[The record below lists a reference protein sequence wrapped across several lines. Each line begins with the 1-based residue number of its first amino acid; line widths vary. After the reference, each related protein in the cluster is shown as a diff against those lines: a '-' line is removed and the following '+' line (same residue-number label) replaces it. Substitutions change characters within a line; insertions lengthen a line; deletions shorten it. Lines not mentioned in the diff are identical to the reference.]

1 MQHFSEDETDKE
13 SFVLI
18 HFWPYTGWAK
28 SHIGLLTFKI
38 FFIVVVIIMKFQHN
52 INKSQEIYLGNFN
65 KRTK

>member
-1 MQHFSEDETDKE
+1 MLFAFMIRSMIR
-13 SFVLI
+13 VL
-18 HFWPYTGWAK
+18 FYTGWAK

-65 KRTK
+65 KGTK

>member
-1 MQHFSEDETDKE
+1 MNDVCATK
-13 SFVLI
+13 
-18 HFWPYTGWAK
+18 GWAK